1 MTAPVAGAVPGRAQ
15 WLNSRT
21 GKRMRRATET
31 DPVDPAEEREWLVAA
46 RGGDAR
52 AFGKIVRVYQQ
63 RAYRAALA
71 ILGNGDDAWDLAQ
84 DGFVRA
90 FNHLEQY
97 NVERPF
103 YPWFHRLL
111 RNLCLNHLRWK
122 RRRREDSME
131 ALEESG
137 GFLRADPA
145 ASPERVAEAT
155 ILGERISQA
164 LRRLRPAAREILV
177 MREIQELSY
186 AEIATLLEI
195 PKGTVMSRLHH
206 ARRALRVELAAY
218 AAEVMS

>member
-1 MTAPVAGAVPGRAQ
+1 MRAQ
-15 WLNSRT
+15 SEHNAMQR
-21 GKRMRRATET
+21 
-31 DPVDPAEEREWLVAA
+31 AEERCWLEAA

-52 AFGKIVRVYQQ
+52 AFGKVVRCYQQ

-71 ILGNGDDAWDLAQ
+71 ILGNPDDAWDLAQ

-90 FNHLEQY
+90 FDRLEQY
-97 NVERPF
+97 NVELPF

-111 RNLCLNHLRWK
+111 RNLCLNHLRWR

-131 ALEESG
+131 AMEESG
-137 GFLRADPA
+137 SFLRADPA
-145 ASPERVAEAT
+145 TSPERVAAT
-155 ILGERISQA
+155 HILGEQISMA

-177 MREIQELSY
+177 MREIEDLSY

-206 ARRALRVELAAY
+206 ARRALRAELAPY
-218 AAEVMS
+218 HAEMVS